1 VINWFSLSAK
11 MRHSI
16 ALFGLMIFYSSSPLH
31 AQSAII
37 PQTNVSEPIAT
48 ETITETAIELDE
60 AAVIRMI
67 EFDLSNRM
75 TVAVQVNNSAP
86 VPFIVDTGS
95 ERTVISN
102 ELARHLGL
110 KSGPQ
115 LNLATLAGP
124 ARVPS
129 FLIDSLSTLSTK
141 TESVQAPG
149 LLHYNIGAFGI
160 LGIDSLEG
168 RKVLLDFKK
177 NSMQVLPSTKRRGRA
192 TEENGMLIVQ
202 AQRRAG
208 RMILSSAQI
217 GNDRVDIILDTGA
230 QNSIGNAALR
240 RRLRASD
247 RSIAY
252 QDVQLRSV
260 TGAVISGEM
269 TQIKEINIGG
279 FSINDMPI
287 VFSDNYVFGALGLE
301 KRPAMLLGMDTL
313 KLFDRVMV
321 DFSNRRVGFDL
332 PR

>member
-1 VINWFSLSAK
+1 MFSRFLWSAQ
-11 MRHSI
+11 MRRSI
-16 ALFGLMIFYSSSPLH
+16 ALFGWATLYLSQPLH

-37 PQTNVSEPIAT
+37 QQPIVA
-48 ETITETAIELDE
+48 ETIPETAIELDD

-95 ERTVISN
+95 ERTVISK

-129 FLIDSLSTLSTK
+129 FLIDTLSTLSIK
-141 TESVQAPG
+141 AESIQAPG

-177 NSMQVLPSTKRRGRA
+177 NSMQVLPSTKRKGRA

-240 RRLRASD
+240 RCLGASD
-247 RSIAY
+247 RSIGY
-252 QDVQLRSV
+252 QDVLLRSV

-269 TQIKEINIGG
+269 TQVKEINIGG

-301 KRPAMLLGMDTL
+301 KKPAMLLGMDTL